1 MTALCAL
8 DFKSCSG
15 EVSDEQDKMAQA
27 AHKVPILNNMAV
39 CLSKQGH
46 PQRSLTMLDQVL
58 KIDSDNPKALSRK
71 LTTMLELS
79 QYDPVRVELRELKH
93 KLRQPPASWTK
104 EDAKMV
110 QSVCAQADK
119 QLCNLT
125 VKDKEFS
132 KNIFEKGGLYD
143 DKPMPEPVVEP
154 QELTEEQKF
163 ELEWRE
169 EAEYLSTLSN
179 FHWFIY
185 PFFKTLEVACDKVFG
200 CKSRAMRENE
210 RRRAEL

>member
-79 QYDPVRVELRELKH
+79 
-93 KLRQPPASWTK
+93 
-104 EDAKMV
+104 
-110 QSVCAQADK
+110 
-119 QLCNLT
+119 
-125 VKDKEFS
+125 
-132 KNIFEKGGLYD
+132 
-143 DKPMPEPVVEP
+143 
-154 QELTEEQKF
+154 
-163 ELEWRE
+163 
-169 EAEYLSTLSN
+169 
-179 FHWFIY
+179 
-185 PFFKTLEVACDKVFG
+185 
-200 CKSRAMRENE
+200 
-210 RRRAEL
+210 